1 MFKAG
6 FYEVDITPPLYL
18 NMAGYPNV
26 RLAETVLDNLYA
38 RAAVFEQGGT
48 KVAILTVDMC
58 SLQQSE
64 ISEIYDR
71 VEKYTDIKRENIL
84 SCANHTHKGYP
95 YFAKYAEDK
104 TVRALR
110 EIFICRAADC
120 IILANQKL
128 EDCKVKY
135 GEESESTVAKNR
147 DYLMK
152 DGTVRTNPGRLNPNI
167 VKNVGNID
175 PSIPVLFFET
185 ADGTPKGAVFSYSC
199 HQDSVGLEKGYSGDY
214 ASLISKKMK
223 KQYGDDFVCVFLLG
237 CCGDINH
244 VDVTRD
250 FIDKQYREIA
260 DKLFPKIVSAIENSE
275 EMKDPELANIK
286 EPIHIDYFD
295 ADAQMLEDRIK
306 VYSEMK
312 TWYWI
317 RDMINLYL
325 KEDRKDGL
333 ELRVQ
338 CIKIGDCLIYAVPGE
353 VFVDFQLEIK
363 ENSPTK
369 KNIFASLANG
379 SSGYIPTPE
388 VFENLYSYEAIPR
401 GYAQDTGVRV
411 KEKIMEI
418 AKKMF

>member
-6 FYEVDITPPLYL
+6 FYEVDITPPLYM
-18 NMAGYPNV
+18 NMAGYPQI

-38 RAAVFEQGGT
+38 RAAVFEQCGT
-48 KVAILTVDMC
+48 KVAILSVDMC
-58 SLQQSE
+58 SLQKSE
-64 ISEIYDR
+64 YDDILDR
-71 VEKYTDIKRENIL
+71 IEQYTDIKRENVL
-84 SCANHTHKGYP
+84 ACADHTHKGYP
-95 YFAKYAEDK
+95 YF
-104 TVRALR
+104 TVNAQDEKIRALR
-110 EIFICRAADC
+110 EIFVCRAADC
-120 IILANQKL
+120 VILANQKL
-128 EDCKVKY
+128 EDVKVKY
-135 GEESESTVAKNR
+135 GEESESTVARNR

-152 DGTVRTNPGRLNPNI
+152 DGTTRTNPGRLNPDI

-175 PSIPVLFFET
+175 PSLPVLFFET
-185 ADGTPKGAVFSYSC
+185 EDGNPKGAVFSYAC
-199 HQDSVGLEKGYSGDY
+199 HQDCVGLEKGYSGDY

-223 KQYGDDFVCVFLLG
+223 KQFGDDFVCIFLLG

-260 DKLFPKIVSAIENSE
+260 DKLFPKIISAIENSE
-275 EMKDPELANIK
+275 EIKNPDLKNIK
-286 EPIHIDYFD
+286 EPLHIEYFN
-295 ADAQMLEDRIK
+295 ADEKTLEDRIK
-306 VYSEMK
+306 VYTDMK
-312 TWYWI
+312 NWYWI

-325 KEDRKDGL
+325 KDKSEGV
-333 ELRVQ
+333 ELNVQ

-363 ENSPTK
+363 KNSPTER
-369 KNIFASLANG
+369 NIFASLANG

-388 VFENLYSYEAIPR
+388 VFNNLYSYEAIPR

-418 AKKMF
+418 AKKIF